1 MALEKTLIP
10 IDLSGGLDLKTD
22 QKMVLPTSLTELEN
36 GVFTKGSTIQKR
48 NGYTKLSRSVSGAAG
63 TSPISSGDAL
73 AAFQDELLLFSD
85 SNLYS
90 FVDGRDQWV
99 NKGGHLS
106 VTVTSEDVIRN
117 DYQQSSPDIAYG
129 AGLYCLSWEDTQGG
143 IRASVID
150 AVTGSVLQ
158 NNTSIS
164 ANGILPRSINLG
176 QQLAVIYIDTSSNN
190 VKITQLDGTDPTTF
204 ASATDLATNTATSG
218 HMLDVITYSDNAGLF
233 AYRDNSNKVTVAYIT
248 QDGETGTSLNGFV
261 SASSITGTDPE
272 DSLTIYADETGINDN
287 DIYIAY
293 SKNSDSSG
301 LKLTRLNFDLTVVAT
316 VVVESGAT
324 AIPRVTMNR
333 DSAGNLAI
341 FWEHDVTND
350 YDHLVKTATYTI
362 SGTGGSLGSVTVLK
376 RSVGLASKAFY
387 HNLKTYFLS
396 VHASSLQS
404 TYFLLDGTGLIV
416 AKLQTGIAGGIQAKS
431 VLSAVTDAAN
441 TGIWKMPVQ
450 VKTRLVS
457 ENNDIYSLKGLSL
470 STVDFTKSDSF
481 LGLELGENLH
491 IAGGFVSAYDSQVIE
506 EHGFHLYPENVSR
519 SIDNTTG
526 SIAAGTYNYRVIYV
540 HTDARGQIHRSS
552 PSVPLEA
559 ITTGGSSTV
568 TLTIPTLRLTE
579 HPSVTCEVY
588 RTITT
593 GTLYYKVGEVA
604 NNTAQN
610 SVSFADAGAIADGA
624 LITKEMLYTNGGIVE
639 NIAPPATSV
648 LGTFNNRIFAVSSEN
663 PKLLYYSKKRQAK
676 QPVAFSDVFSIV
688 MNRAERVTALV
699 EMDEKLVIFEPSRIF
714 YITGEGPTD
723 AGLQNSFSE
732 PQLVTGDVG
741 CTTVDSVVLT
751 PLGIM
756 VMSQK
761 GIYLLDRSL
770 KTAYIGAAVETYN
783 NETITSAVMLSD
795 KSQVRFTTSA
805 GPALVYDYY
814 YGKWATFTNH
824 SGTGAINWKANNTYC
839 YLRTSGGLV
848 YKENTTNFKDVDAAI
863 QLKLTTAWIKPGSI
877 QGLQRVRRALVL
889 GDYKSNHT
897 LETRVGYNFEQFFN
911 EKHTFNFKDAT
922 GLNTYGDEN
931 PYGSE
936 YYGAG
941 TNLLYSGVYQFNA
954 HLARQKCEA
963 VRFQFSDTVSSD
975 PGQAYSITNLM
986 LEVGLTRRTM
996 KLPKQKLV

>member
-1 MALEKTLIP
+1 MALEKAFIP
-10 IDLSGGLDLKTD
+10 LDLSGSLDTKTD

-36 GVFTKGSTIQKR
+36 GVFTSGSTITKR
-48 NGYTKLSRSVSGAAG
+48 KGYSKLSSSVSGS
-63 TSPISSGDAL
+63 TSAISSGDAL
-73 AAFQDELLLFSD
+73 SKFQNELLLFSD

-90 FVDGRDQWV
+90 YVNGREEWV
-99 NKGGHLS
+99 NKGGSLS
-106 VTVTSEDVIRN
+106 VNISSDDIIRN
-117 DYQQSSPDIAYG
+117 EYEQSNPDIAYG
-129 AGLYCLSWEDTQGG
+129 AGLYCIAWEDTQGG
-143 IRASVID
+143 VRASVID
-150 AVTGSVLQ
+150 GVSGAILQ

-164 ANGILPRSINLG
+164 ANGILPRCIELN
-176 QQLAVIYIDTSSNN
+176 QQLGIVYIDTSSNN
-190 VKITQLDGTDPTTF
+190 VKITQLDGTDPTAF
-204 ASATDLATNTATSG
+204 ASATDLATNAATSAQQ
-218 HMLDVITYSDNAGLF
+218 LDVITYSDNAGLF
-233 AYRDNSNKVTVAYIT
+233 AYADSSGTITVAYIT
-248 QDGETGTSLNGFV
+248 QDGATGTTLNGYV
-261 SASSITGTDPE
+261 SASAIAGTSPE
-272 DSLTIYADETGINDN
+272 DSLAIYHDASDLYDN
-287 DIYIAY
+287 DIYVAY

-301 LKLTRLNFDLTVVAT
+301 LKLARLNFDLTLVGSLVTIEASAT
-316 VVVESGAT
+316 L
-324 AIPRVTMNR
+324 IPRVTMQR
-333 DSAGNLAI
+333 DSAGDVVFL
-341 FWEHDVTND
+341 WEHYASND
-350 YDHLVKTATYTI
+350 YDRLIKTATYDI
-362 SGTGGSLGSVTVLK
+362 TGIDSGSLGSVTVLK

-387 HNLKTYFLS
+387 YNSKTYFLA
-396 VHASSLQS
+396 VHASTLQS
-404 TYFLLDGTGLIV
+404 TFFLLDGTGLIV
-416 AKLQTGIAGGIQAKS
+416 AKLQQGIAGGLQAKS
-431 VLSAVTDAAN
+431 VLSAVTDDAS

-457 ENNDIYSLKGLSL
+457 EDNDIYSLKGLSL

-506 EHGFHLYPENVSR
+506 EHGFHLYPENVSQ
-519 SIDNTTG
+519 STNNSSG
-526 SIAAGTYNYRVIYV
+526 SLAAGTYNYRVIYT
-540 HTDARGQIHRSS
+540 HTDARGQIHRSA
-552 PSVPLEA
+552 PSIPLEA
-559 ITTGGSSTV
+559 TPTGGSSTV

-579 HPSVTCEVY
+579 HPAVSCEVY

-593 GTLYYKVGEVA
+593 GSLYYKVGEVA
-604 NNTAQN
+604 NDTAQN
-610 SVSFADAGAIADGA
+610 SVSLADAGAIADGA

-648 LGTFNNRIFAVSSEN
+648 LGSFNNRIFAVSSEN

-676 QPVAFSDVFSIV
+676 QPVSFSDFFSIV

-751 PLGIM
+751 PLGVM
-756 VMSQK
+756 FMSQK

-770 KTAYIGAAVETYN
+770 KTAYIGAAVEAYN
-783 NETITSAVMLSD
+783 SETITSAVMLSD
-795 KSQVRFTTSA
+795 QSQVRFTTDA

-814 YGKWATFTNH
+814 YGKWSTFTNH
-824 SGTGAINWKANNTYC
+824 SGTGAVNWKANNTYC
-839 YLRTSGGLV
+839 YLRTSGGMV
-848 YKENTTNFKDVDAAI
+848 YKESTTNFKDVDASI

-897 LETRVGYNFEQFFN
+897 LETRVAYNFEQFFN
-911 EKHTFNFKDAT
+911 EKHTFNFADAT
-922 GLNTYGDEN
+922 GLNEYGDES

-941 TNLLYSGVYQFNA
+941 TNLVADGVYQFNC
-954 HLARQKCEA
+954 HLARQKCDA

-986 LEVGLTRRTM
+986 LEVGMRNTYA
-996 KLPKQKLV
+996 KLPKQKLI

>member
-143 IRASVID
+143 VRASVID

-176 QQLAVIYIDTSSNN
+176 QQLAIVYTDTSSNN

-248 QDGETGTSLNGFV
+248 QDGETGTTLNGYV
-261 SASSITGTDPE
+261 SAASITGTDPE
-272 DSLTIYADETGINDN
+272 DSLTIYADETGLNDN

-301 LKLTRLNFDLTVVAT
+301 LKLTRLNFDLTAVAT
-316 VVVESGAT
+316 VVVEASAT

-333 DSAGNLAI
+333 DSAGDVAI

-350 YDHLVKTATYTI
+350 YDHLIKTATYDI
-362 SGTGGSLGSVTVLK
+362 TGIDSGSLGSVTVLK

-416 AKLQTGIAGGIQAKS
+416 AKLQTGIAGGLQAKS

-441 TGIWKMPVQ
+441 TGIFKIPVQ

-519 SIDNTTG
+519 VIDNTTG

-552 PSVPLEA
+552 PSLPLEA
-559 ITTGGSSTV
+559 ITSGGSSTV

-604 NNTAQN
+604 NNTAAD

-732 PQLVTGDVG
+732 P
-741 CTTVDSVVLT
+741 
-751 PLGIM
+751 
-756 VMSQK
+756 
-761 GIYLLDRSL
+761 
-770 KTAYIGAAVETYN
+770 
-783 NETITSAVMLSD
+783 
-795 KSQVRFTTSA
+795 
-805 GPALVYDYY
+805 
-814 YGKWATFTNH
+814 
-824 SGTGAINWKANNTYC
+824 
-839 YLRTSGGLV
+839 
-848 YKENTTNFKDVDAAI
+848 
-863 QLKLTTAWIKPGSI
+863 
-877 QGLQRVRRALVL
+877 
-889 GDYKSNHT
+889 
-897 LETRVGYNFEQFFN
+897 
-911 EKHTFNFKDAT
+911 
-922 GLNTYGDEN
+922 
-931 PYGSE
+931 
-936 YYGAG
+936 
-941 TNLLYSGVYQFNA
+941 
-954 HLARQKCEA
+954 
-963 VRFQFSDTVSSD
+963 
-975 PGQAYSITNLM
+975 
-986 LEVGLTRRTM
+986 
-996 KLPKQKLV
+996 